1 MKIKALATALLIAGS
16 LGAATTASAQYRD
29 YDRSDYRS
37 DRSDRSDRY
46 ERRFDRD
53 GDGRLDRYERRQML
67 EAREDRRD
75 DRRYDR
81 RYERRYYATQRYQP
95 RTRWVAPRGYR
106 GETRWVVG
114 RSLPTGYYGSNYY
127 VSDYRGYNLV
137 APQRG
142 YRWVRVDR
150 DVYLVDLRTGL
161 VADVRYDLF
170 Y

>member
-1 MKIKALATALLIAGS
+1 MRIKALAVALMVAGS
-16 LGAATTASAQYRD
+16 FGVASTASAQYRD
-29 YDRSDYRS
+29 YDRSESRYDDRDY
-37 DRSDRSDRY
+37 DRDYDRDGRRDRY
-46 ERRFDRD
+46 EHRT
-53 GDGRLDRYERRQML
+53 
-67 EAREDRRD
+67 DRRD
-75 DRRYDR
+75 RYDDRRSDRRYDR
-81 RYERRYYATQRYQP
+81 RYERRYYATHRYQP

-114 RSLPTGYYGSNYY
+114 RTLPAGYYGSNYY
-127 VSDYRGYNLV
+127 VSNHRGYNLI

-142 YRWVRVDR
+142 YRWVRVNR